1 MAIQFSI
8 RPRHRRILCGA
19 AFAAALSGGAA
30 CSSKP
35 PAESD
40 GAGPVVERYTAPPEG
55 TSSLVQSLAAHRDR
69 NGQTVVDGRLLLPAG
84 TRIWVEL
91 FSTQAAPSADP
102 IGRAEL
108 YLGPAGSFQA
118 GPFNLPGV
126 TQCRIQ
132 VTSHFSRSWQAPE
145 ILSVIGLNGTKL
157 PKSSLRPNDP
167 SAPQSG
173 GHFEYTST
181 VNVGA

>member
-1 MAIQFSI
+1 MTIQSSI
-8 RPRHRRILCGA
+8 RRMRRMACVA
-19 AFAAALSGGAA
+19 RRSPPSWRRRR

-40 GAGPVVERYTAPPEG
+40 GAPAVEHYTPPPEG
-55 TSSLVQSLAAHRDR
+55 TSSLVQSVTAHRDS
-69 NGQTVVDGRLLLPAG
+69 NGQTVVDGRVLLPAG

-91 FSTQAAPSADP
+91 FSIQSAPSADP

-108 YLGPAGSFQA
+108 YLGPGGSFQA
-118 GPFNLPGV
+118 GAFKLPGV
-126 TQCRIQ
+126 SQCRIQ

-145 ILSVIGLNGTKL
+145 ILSVTGVNGTKL
-157 PKSSLRPNDP
+157 PRSSLRPNDP

-173 GHFEYTST
+173 GHLDYSGTLS
-181 VNVGA
+181 VGT